1 MSLWRAKQQEVGSK
15 PAPVKEVLKV
25 AEPSGLVVA
34 LAERLAVQRGR
45 PADTPTHAP
54 STSPRSLERGDSTE
68 SKSAEHEY
76 RRSTPMD
83 FEAVLTPKLPTPK
96 SLSHSAD
103 GRAPS
108 QSNPTQLPPKPLSQ
122 AQPIL
127 SLLQRSPQAS
137 VEPSEVTGA
146 APATPV
152 ALIKAPAVV
161 RERKPLDM
169 AESARKLLAMRAQ
182 QAASGAQSSA
192 DADGNNSDGGGAGT
206 MSPSAANVLSI
217 LSAVGKAR
225 IAGGLL
231 RTETAPQVLS
241 YLFSLLVLLVASV
254 DKPIKLWEFSEKKA
268 RTQKANDSESASNN
282 SLCWSGYRISQWR
295 DCSKN
300 CCIKQKA
307 AWPLALHFFALRETS
322 STGVKQRS
330 WLEHKI

>member
-1 MSLWRAKQQEVGSK
+1 VA
-15 PAPVKEVLKV
+15 APSE
-25 AEPSGLVVA
+25 LVVA

-45 PADTPTHAP
+45 PADTPAHAP

-96 SLSHSAD
+96 TLTHSAD
-103 GRAPS
+103 GRAS
-108 QSNPTQLPPKPLSQ
+108 NQSNPAQLSPRALSQ

-137 VEPSEVTGA
+137 AEPSDAAGA
-146 APATPV
+146 APATPA
-152 ALIKAPAVV
+152 ALVKAPAVV

-182 QAASGAQSSA
+182 QQAASGAQSSA
-192 DADGNNSDGGGAGT
+192 DADGSNSDGGGPGA

-231 RTETAPQVLS
+231 RTDTAPQVLS
-241 YLFSLLVLLVASV
+241 YLFSPLLLLVVPV
-254 DKPIKLWEFSEKKA
+254 DKPTTLWEFSEKKA
-268 RTQKANDSESASNN
+268 RIQKATDSESASNN
-282 SLCWSGYRISQWR
+282 PLCWSGYRIYQWH
-295 DCSKN
+295 DCSKI